1 MTLIEKMHDSGLE
14 TPLVMGI
21 LNVTPDSFS
30 DGGQFVSKDAV
41 LRQVDS
47 MVEAG
52 VDIIDIGGESTRP
65 GAPEVSQQEELGRV
79 LPAIELVKKH
89 CDAYISI
96 DTYKPQVMKESIALS
111 VDMINDINALE
122 SDGAMDLVAESGV
135 AVCLMH
141 KKGTP
146 KNMQANPVYE
156 NGVFNEVFKYL
167 AARADACVHHGVK
180 PEAIVLDPGF
190 GFGKT
195 LTHNV
200 ELFERLEMF
209 SELQYP
215 LLVGVSRKRMIGEL
229 LGDVPVNERLIGSV
243 AAASLAALKGAKIL
257 RVHDVAETVQALKVT
272 MALL

>member
-1 MTLIEKMHDSGLE
+1 MHDSGLE

-65 GAPEVSQQEELGRV
+65 GAPEVSQQEELDRV
-79 LPAIELVKKH
+79 LPAIEWVKKH

-167 AARADACVHHGVK
+167 AARADACVHHGMK

-243 AAASLAALKGAKIL
+243 AAASLAALKGAKII

>member
-1 MTLIEKMHDSGLE
+1 MTLIEKMHDPGLE
-14 TPLVMGI
+14 MPLVMGI

-30 DGGQFVSKDAV
+30 DGGQFVSKEAV

-47 MVEAG
+47 MVAAG

-65 GAPEVSQQEELGRV
+65 GAPEVSQQEELDRV
-79 LPAIELVKKH
+79 LPAIELVKSH
-89 CDAYISI
+89 CEAYVSV
-96 DTYKPQVMKESIALS
+96 DTYKPQVMKESLS
-111 VDMINDINALE
+111 LKVDMINDINALE
-122 SDGAMDLVAESGV
+122 SDGALDLVADSGV

-167 AARADACVHHGVK
+167 AARADEAVQHGVK
-180 PEAIVLDPGF
+180 REAIVLDPGF
-190 GFGKT
+190 GFGKI

-215 LLVGVSRKRMIGEL
+215 VLVGVSRKRMIGEL
-229 LGDVPVNERLIGSV
+229 LGDVPVGERMIGSV
-243 AAASLAALKGAKIL
+243 AAASLAALKGAKII
-257 RVHDVAETVQALKVT
+257 RVHDVTETVQALKVT